1 MLQEERTFSDEEEE
15 KLQTALG
22 VAGSDLELII
32 ETLEFV
38 LQQVAPLFSLQVT
51 QSTLYTTAGAFF
63 IILDRQNM
71 FLKMEMFYQ
80 LKLYLFGD
88 MMDHITFFIS
98 SITSTHQQNCIS
110 CLSPYDMDVYSGK

>member
-51 QSTLYTTAGAFF
+51 QSILYTTAGAFF
-63 IILDRQNM
+63 ILLDRQNM

>member
-1 MLQEERTFSDEEEE
+1 MIYTILYIKYKIHVGSFLSSFSLFLLQEERTFSDEEEE

-51 QSTLYTTAGAFF
+51 QSILLGAGIAQW
-63 IILDRQNM
+63 LERRTRD
-71 FLKMEMFYQ
+71 
-80 LKLYLFGD
+80 
-88 MMDHITFFIS
+88 
-98 SITSTHQQNCIS
+98 
-110 CLSPYDMDVYSGK
+110 

>member
-38 LQQVAPLFSLQVT
+38 LHQVAPLFSLQVT